1 MRRFLTIACIGAYPK
16 VISKHEEVIY
26 SLDVIIIAIIHLPKE
41 NKDCHAIQMKEILH
55 MRSYGQLKTNIHS
68 QLERAHLPFGTITP
82 TGASRENLPQD
93 ICRTS
98 IYVGLLLLACGGPGP
113 LTSVLRDIRHS
124 VGVG

>member
-1 MRRFLTIACIGAYPK
+1 M
-16 VISKHEEVIY
+16 ISKHEEVIY
-26 SLDVIIIAIIHLPKE
+26 SLDVIIIAIIHLPNE
-41 NKDCHAIQMKEILH
+41 NKDCHAIQMK
-55 MRSYGQLKTNIHS
+55 GQLKTNIHS

-98 IYVGLLLLACGGPGP
+98 MYVGLLLLACGGPGP